1 MIKGIVAAGTV
12 SVMVLAAASAAAASP
27 AAAPPPPARAPV
39 TAYVV
44 NFVSGTVTP
53 IRTANNSTGRPIRVG
68 RDPGAIAITP
78 NGSTAYL
85 DNQSGGVIPIRLA
98 TNTPGRAIRVGG
110 TLLGA
115 LAITPNGRT
124 VYVAHIDGN
133 TVTPIRVATNTAGRA
148 IKAGPIPGD
157 IEITRNARSR
167 SRPPRS
173 PSRSR
178 RTAGPPMCSTW
189 AA

>member
-12 SVMVLAAASAAAASP
+12 SVMVLAAAPAAAASP

-53 IRTANNSTGRPIRVG
+53 IRTATNS
-68 RDPGAIAITP
+68 
-78 NGSTAYL
+78 
-85 DNQSGGVIPIRLA
+85 
-98 TNTPGRAIRVGG
+98 PGRAIRVGG